1 MVQQYLEHS
10 KEILTSKFS
19 WHKGGSKE
27 VDIISLFGYQ
37 NEYDLREGFPLLTTK
52 KMAVNSIIHE
62 LIWFLS
68 GKSNIKYLV
77 DNNVPI
83 WDKDVFNSNLP
94 KMVKEKLFPEV
105 YERNSPE
112 WNSALEDYMK
122 MMRNTP
128 GFIEKWGDAG
138 PIYGPQWRSWPEFKD
153 AGIDIVVDDKTYRAY
168 IKDVRGIDQIS
179 DLIKKMKKNP
189 TGKKHIVSA
198 WNVANLPNMSLPPC
212 HVLFQVNANEGLMDL
227 QLYQRSCDQFLGV
240 PFNIASYVMMN
251 QIIANELG
259 FQPRRFIHAFGD
271 AHFYCG
277 KNERGQWYG
286 NNFKEFQ
293 KRVRDARKMEETTGN
308 KQEYLEILDWVNK
321 NAPPEREDEKGY
333 DHVTGILEQ
342 LANNP
347 QSLSALKIAKKSFKE
362 LTIDD
367 FVVEGYKTPYRFIKR
382 EMAS

>member
-62 LIWFLS
+62 LIWFLG

-138 PIYGPQWRSWPEFKD
+138 PIYGPQWRSWSEFKD